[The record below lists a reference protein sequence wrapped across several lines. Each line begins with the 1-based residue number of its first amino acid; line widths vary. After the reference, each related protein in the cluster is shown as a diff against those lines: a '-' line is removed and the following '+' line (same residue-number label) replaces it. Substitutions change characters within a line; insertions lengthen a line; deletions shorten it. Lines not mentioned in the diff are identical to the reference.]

1 MLEEVIKEIYL
12 TKSIHYKNKTPF
24 KVGEGSPVYG
34 EITQNG
40 TNTLVN
46 HFRKHFNKDTVFYDL
61 GSGLGKMVL
70 HIGLQYNVKKSVGIE
85 LSKERHKG
93 AVETKEKYV
102 KDNDKIEFHNLSF
115 FKYDMSDATV
125 IYCDNTAIADD
136 IGEEIYK
143 IIPSGCLFLFK
154 RRIVSINDK
163 TSRLNDIERTYR
175 QKELLWI
182 VKE

>member
-1 MLEEVIKEIYL
+1 M
-12 TKSIHYKNKTPF
+12 
-24 KVGEGSPVYG
+24 
-34 EITQNG
+34 
-40 TNTLVN
+40 
-46 HFRKHFNKDTVFYDL
+46 
-61 GSGLGKMVL
+61 
-70 HIGLQYNVKKSVGIE
+70 
-85 LSKERHKG
+85 
-93 AVETKEKYV
+93 TKEKYV

-125 IYCDNTAIADD
+125 IYCDNTAIDGD
-136 IGEEIYK
+136 MGEELYK